1 MDYSLRFFTSITK
14 LISNHCTQRP
24 CCATETDYCPF
35 ETIKSNLNSNFD
47 NNTLQFTYRK
57 KPTKRVA
64 IMLYT
69 SFELAAVTKEIDP
82 CWSFY
87 F

>member
-1 MDYSLRFFTSITK
+1 MS
-14 LISNHCTQRP
+14 RP
-24 CCATETDYCPF
+24 CCATQIVPF
-35 ETIKSNLNSNFD
+35 ETIKCNLNTNFD
-47 NNTLQFTYRK
+47 NNTLYNLHKSKKKKIKIKK

-87 F
+87 FNFFLHL